1 MGGISAGDQPLAG
14 DTRSNPTHHYTR
26 GNRTMI
32 PDIPGQAQME
42 KDYIDVTVS
51 SIIAL
56 LAGWLIKSFSSA
68 SRKELDEIRQ
78 EMKHFVT
85 TRSFDKELNGL
96 QARLDRIEEKIDKLM
111 SQ

>member
-1 MGGISAGDQPLAG
+1 
-14 DTRSNPTHHYTR
+14 
-26 GNRTMI
+26 MI

-56 LAGWLIKSFSSA
+56 LAGWLIKSFHSA
-68 SRKELDEIRQ
+68 SRKDLEEVRQ
-78 EMKHFVT
+78 EMRHFVT
-85 TRSFDKELNGL
+85 TRAFDKEL
-96 QARLDRIEEKIDKLM
+96 ASISTRLDRIEEKIDKLM

>member
-1 MGGISAGDQPLAG
+1 M
-14 DTRSNPTHHYTR
+14 
-26 GNRTMI
+26 TMT
-32 PDIPGQAQME
+32 PDIPETVRME

-85 TRSFDKELNGL
+85 TRAFDKELSGI